1 MRTPVSHRTAGREQP
16 GTRTEQSGGSSG
28 TIFRSSFFF
37 RRSEG
42 GDVSVARQTL
52 LDKHRSLFYQV
63 CTWTNETKGELKGGC
78 SNPDKRTEKRDQKA
92 EENADP

>member
-1 MRTPVSHRTAGREQP
+1 VHAGIAPRCGKGTTRDKNRTRR
-16 GTRTEQSGGSSG
+16 RF
-28 TIFRSSFFF
+28 FRDDLRIVFFF

-42 GDVSVARQTL
+42 GDKPVARQTL
-52 LDKHRSLFYQV
+52 PDKHRSLFYQV
-63 CTWTNETKGELKGGC
+63 CTWTNEWKGEMKGGC